1 MEPQMD
7 MQQLFAAAQQMQE
20 QLMNAQ
26 QALADAE
33 VTGTAGGG
41 LVKATVNG
49 QGELMDLTI
58 SATAVDPSDPEET
71 ARTIADLVLAAV
83 RDAYRSAEDL
93 QEQQMGPFA
102 AAMQGGGMPGGLN
115 LPSGLDL
122 SGLGIGAPAGSDQ
135 DPDDPMS
142 RRPDLGPDVYEGVIQ
157 DLIDELG
164 RLPGVGPK
172 GAQRIAFHLLAVD
185 QAEVRR
191 LADALIEVTERV
203 RFCRTCGNVAEADE
217 CRICLDPRRDPA
229 VICVVEEPKD
239 VAAVEKIREFRG
251 RYHVLGG
258 AISPI
263 DGVGPD
269 ELRIRELMARLA
281 DGTVTELILATDP
294 NLEGEATATFLARL
308 VKSIGL
314 RVTRPASGL
323 PVGGDLEYADEVTLG
338 RAFEGRRLLDV

>member
-26 QALADAE
+26 QALANAE

-41 LVKATVNG
+41 LVKVTVNG

-122 SGLGIGAPAGSDQ
+122 SGLGIGAPAGYDPNNQ
-135 DPDDPMS
+135 DPDDPDDS
-142 RRPDLGPDVYEGVIQ
+142 DEPESGP
-157 DLIDELG
+157 
-164 RLPGVGPK
+164 
-172 GAQRIAFHLLAVD
+172 
-185 QAEVRR
+185 
-191 LADALIEVTERV
+191 
-203 RFCRTCGNVAEADE
+203 RT
-217 CRICLDPRRDPA
+217 
-229 VICVVEEPKD
+229 
-239 VAAVEKIREFRG
+239 
-251 RYHVLGG
+251 
-258 AISPI
+258 
-263 DGVGPD
+263 
-269 ELRIRELMARLA
+269 
-281 DGTVTELILATDP
+281 
-294 NLEGEATATFLARL
+294 
-308 VKSIGL
+308 
-314 RVTRPASGL
+314 
-323 PVGGDLEYADEVTLG
+323 
-338 RAFEGRRLLDV
+338 